1 MRKVNVLVSL
11 ITTDND
17 FQMEQALA
25 AEETARRL
33 GLNTSVIFAGN
44 DAVNQSQQLLNA
56 IHNRGER
63 PDAILVE
70 PVGTGMSQ
78 VAKAAV
84 EAGIAWGIVNREVDY
99 LPGLRRTANAPVFA
113 VTTDHENVGAIQAR
127 QFETL
132 LGGKEGGVLYIEG
145 PSAGTVARL
154 RSVGMNSAKP
164 PQVIVNTI
172 RGDWTEQ
179 SGWHAVT
186 SWLALSTSR
195 KFNIRIIGSQND
207 AMSIGARKAFQEM
220 PNADERRKWL
230 TLPFTGCDGAPEGG
244 QKWVRDGLLAATVI
258 TPPPMGTA
266 IQLLHEAIQS
276 GSQPPE
282 WTVTTSESFPPI
294 DRLGRKAGWARG
306 HHA

>member
-1 MRKVNVLVSL
+1 MRRVNVLVSL

-17 FQMEQALA
+17 FQLEQAAA
-25 AEETARRL
+25 AEQAARRL

-44 DAVNQSQQLLNA
+44 DAVNQSQQLLNS

-99 LPGLRRTANAPVFA
+99 LPELRRTANAPVFA

-127 QFETL
+127 QFET

-179 SGWHAVT
+179 CGWHAVT

-244 QKWVRDGLLAATVI
+244 QKWVRDGLHVATVI

-266 IQLLHEAIQS
+266 IQLLHDAIRS

-294 DRLGRKAGWARG
+294 DRLGRKADWARG